1 MNNVNLI
8 GRLTTTPELKKTQS
22 GTELTSFTIAVDR
35 KYKSNGEK
43 VTDFIDCVAWK
54 YNAIFLD
61 RYFVKGQKIGI
72 EGELQTRT
80 YQDKNG
86 NNRKAVEVVV
96 NNIDFADSKPEK
108 KEEPVGNVDTSEYE
122 QIDLSGEDLP
132 F

>member
-22 GTELTSFTIAVDR
+22 GTELTSFTIAVPSR
-35 KYKSNGEK
+35 FKKETTY
-43 VTDFIDCVAWK
+43 FIDCVAWK
-54 YNAIFLD
+54 CNAIFLD

-96 NNIDFADSKPEK
+96 NNIDFCDSKAEK
-108 KEEPVGNVDTSEYE
+108 KEVLQDTDMSEYDD
-122 QIDLSGEDLP
+122 IDIDGEDLP